1 MTIVV
6 AGATGLAGSAIVRA
20 YEKAG
25 KEVIGINRSVCDLLD
40 RDATI
45 DFIKK
50 AKPDLVVDAAAKV
63 GGIGE
68 FRRIA
73 AMADEYAIRVIPH
86 GWNTAIG
93 LAVDLQLSSAI
104 LTAEKVEYCTGSA
117 YVDDL
122 ATEPWKLD
130 KYGLLEIPTK
140 PGIGFELDPDKVEKY
155 SGVRGF
161 LD

>member
-50 AKPDLVVDAAAKV
+50 AKL
-63 GGIGE
+63 I
-68 FRRIA
+68 
-73 AMADEYAIRVIPH
+73 
-86 GWNTAIG
+86 
-93 LAVDLQLSSAI
+93 QLSSWPITCAF
-104 LTAEKVEYCTGSA
+104 K
-117 YVDDL
+117 
-122 ATEPWKLD
+122 AT
-130 KYGLLEIPTK
+130 
-140 PGIGFELDPDKVEKY
+140 
-155 SGVRGF
+155 
-161 LD
+161 